1 MDRVQEYIFQAGDPR
16 IVLLRDKEVLQWIFG
31 DLSFLPP
38 IEKKNKTVDDTK
50 YKLLEDKWG
59 QEVMKRRRPDLKLD
73 KQWTNKFGEYI
84 GEEIYLLLGKEVTK
98 PEKKCRF
105 QPDLEVDDAIVEV
118 KAGTFYTNGT
128 AGEKILGVPFK
139 YADIPQLY
147 NKCLKIL
154 CVGGA
159 EKVCRTQY
167 GNLCGPMSSPQKQKY
182 LDMYRAQGIE
192 FIGATDMLLT
202 LVGKTKKVIEQEEEM
217 EEYDVI
223 DEYYSE
229 TE

>member
-1 MDRVQEYIFQAGDPR
+1 MDSIQEYILATEDPR

-31 DLSFLPP
+31 DLSFLPA
-38 IEKKNKTVDDTK
+38 IEKKNKTTDETK

-84 GEEIYLLLGKEVTK
+84 GEEILLLQGKVVSK
-98 PEKKCRF
+98 PVKKCHF
-105 QPDLEVDDAIVEV
+105 QPDLEVADAIVEV

-139 YADIPQLY
+139 YADVPQLY

-167 GNLCGPMSSPQKQKY
+167 GNLPGPMCSPQKQKY
-182 LDMYRAQGIE
+182 LDLYRAHGIE
-192 FIGATDMLLT
+192 FIGASDMLLT
-202 LVGKTKKVIEQEEEM
+202 MATAATTLKKIKKDDDLEM
-217 EEYDVI
+217 EEYEI
-223 DEYYSE
+223 Y
-229 TE
+229 